1 MLNDLTDNQLIALH
15 KQGNLQAFEV
25 ISKRYGGLIRTI
37 CRSYFLLDGEWD
49 DLYQEGF
56 LGLFKAVN
64 TFSEERSAS
73 FKTFAYTCISA
84 SVKTAVRRSLN
95 KSNMILTTATS
106 LQDAYFIATENLED
120 EVILSENSKEL
131 VRKIKGELSAFESKV
146 LEFWLGGLSYEET
159 SLKLGKS
166 VKSID
171 NAIQRIKK
179 KVAQITSEN

>member
-15 KQGNLQAFEV
+15 KQGDLKAFEI
-25 ISKRYGGLIRTI
+25 ISKRYNGLIRTI

-120 EVILSENSKEL
+120 AVILSEQSKEL
-131 VRKIKGELSAFESKV
+131 VQKVKGELSPFENKV
-146 LEFWLGGLSYEET
+146 LSFWLGGLSYEET
-159 SLKLGKS
+159 SLKLGKPI
-166 VKSID
+166 KSID

-179 KVAQITSEN
+179 KVAQIVSAD